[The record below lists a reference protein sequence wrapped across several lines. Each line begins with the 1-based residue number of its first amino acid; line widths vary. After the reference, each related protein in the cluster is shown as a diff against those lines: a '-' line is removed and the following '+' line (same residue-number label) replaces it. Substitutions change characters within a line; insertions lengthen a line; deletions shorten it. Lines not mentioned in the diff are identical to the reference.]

1 MPGGSDA
8 CGGCLPTAAATGW
21 ITNAWVP
28 ALEVSQ
34 QIVPALLGMLHE
46 AGVPGYA
53 APAHLAGR
61 RLKDGTARPEKLS
74 AMGRRQR
81 LRRGRDGV
89 DNRDAVPHAGG
100 GPARRQRM
108 VLMAGRRITGAA
120 VAFAA
125 LAVLAARAG

>member
-46 AGVPGYA
+46 ADVPGYA

-61 RLKDGTARPEKLS
+61 RLRDGTARPESYQLWVGAS
-74 AMGRRQR
+74 AYGE
-81 LRRGRDGV
+81 
-89 DNRDAVPHAGG
+89 AET
-100 GPARRQRM
+100 
-108 VLMAGRRITGAA
+108 VLIT
-120 VAFAA
+120 VMPY
-125 LAVLAARAG
+125 LTREAARHGDSAWC